1 MSFDDAPML
10 TPPPCLLPWLSYQRY
25 LSKKLEAKAGQTEL
39 QVIQQTWLAQASA
52 WDQERLALGPE
63 AVLHRDSLILA
74 HQRPCW
80 FARTILPRA
89 TYDSHLSLFERLN
102 KEPLGNLIFRTEAVQ
117 RLRLEHYS
125 IEAGSVEYDWLP
137 KAIDT
142 QQKLLWLRCSTFQV
156 KDAELFYLVEILL
169 PDLEHYS

>member
-1 MSFDDAPML
+1 ML

-80 FARTILPRA
+80 FARTILPAA
-89 TYDSHLSLFERLN
+89 TYESAEPLFKRLAH
-102 KEPLGNLIFRTEAVQ
+102 EPLGNLIFEGRAIDRLSLCHYAIDQEAP
-117 RLRLEHYS
+117 
-125 IEAGSVEYDWLP
+125 EYAWLP
-137 KAIDT
+137 QGLA
-142 QQKLLWLRCSTFQV
+142 LGSSPLWLRLSCFSVIGPQST
-156 KDAELFYLVEILL
+156 FYLVEILL
-169 PDLEHYS
+169 PELERYCL

>member
-1 MSFDDAPML
+1 MAYPPQYLLSWL
-10 TPPPCLLPWLSYQRY
+10 TCTTYMMEQLY
-25 LSKKLEAKAGQTEL
+25 AKSGNADLKVLHQNWEPTNDWDRQT
-39 QVIQQTWLAQASA
+39 
-52 WDQERLALGPE
+52 LALSDE
-63 AVLHRDSLILA
+63 LVLHRDIVVSA
-74 HQRPCW
+74 WEHPCW
-80 FARTILPRA
+80 FARTILPRS
-89 TYDSHLSLFERLN
+89 TYDAHLSLFERLN
-102 KEPLGNLIFRTEAVQ
+102 QEPLGNLIFRTPAVQ

-125 IEAGSVEYDWLP
+125 IETGSVEYAWVP

>member
-1 MSFDDAPML
+1 MAYPPQYLLSWL
-10 TPPPCLLPWLSYQRY
+10 TCTTYMMEQLY
-25 LSKKLEAKAGQTEL
+25 AKSGNADLKVLHQNWEPTNDWDRQT
-39 QVIQQTWLAQASA
+39 
-52 WDQERLALGPE
+52 LALSDE
-63 AVLHRDSLILA
+63 LVLHRDIVVSA
-74 HQRPCW
+74 WEHPCW